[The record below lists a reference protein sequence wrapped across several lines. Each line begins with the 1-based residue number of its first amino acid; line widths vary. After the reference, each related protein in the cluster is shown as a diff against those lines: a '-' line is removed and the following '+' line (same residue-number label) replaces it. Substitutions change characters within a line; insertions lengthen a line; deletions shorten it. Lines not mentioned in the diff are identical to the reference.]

1 MQIEPRITCKSPSFM
16 IEINSM
22 GHWLL
27 IDVVKRKTKID
38 GMGPFKKAASTIL
51 FQRSFLC

>member
-38 GMGPFKKAASTIL
+38 GMGPFKKAYLEVSV
-51 FQRSFLC
+51 